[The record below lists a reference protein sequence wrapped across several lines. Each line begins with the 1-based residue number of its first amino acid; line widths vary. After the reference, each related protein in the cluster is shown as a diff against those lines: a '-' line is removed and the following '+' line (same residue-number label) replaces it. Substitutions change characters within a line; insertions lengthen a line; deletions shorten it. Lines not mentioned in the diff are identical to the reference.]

1 MSLGKIRILPIT
13 EFLIL
18 SFSTLYFFR
27 SEFAETRTDN
37 WERDKNNIPRVS
49 GDSESIFFGNTVF
62 TETKNRI
69 TEKKSVLI
77 DCV

>member
-1 MSLGKIRILPIT
+1 MSLGKIRILPNT
-13 EFLIL
+13 VFLIL
-18 SFSTLYFFR
+18 VLGTLYFLL
-27 SEFAETRTDN
+27 SDFAETRTDN

-49 GDSESIFFGNTVF
+49 GDSESIIFGNTVF
-62 TETKNRI
+62 AETKNRI